1 MRRFL
6 RITAMLAL
14 SIAAFGQQPAVRADT
29 NPAAESEV
37 KALQLKLAE
46 LIVRADW
53 DEFAKHLAPDY
64 LHTSYS
70 GRVEGKDEALAT
82 LRDPKRKIIVME
94 LEPGSQQVRIYG
106 DAAVSSA
113 EFAISVRESGQLRS
127 RSIRVA
133 GVFVKH
139 DGQWYQV
146 AEQATTIGK

>member
-1 MRRFL
+1 MREIL
-6 RITAMLAL
+6 KITAMLAL
-14 SIAAFGQQPAVRADT
+14 SMAAFGQQAALGADT

-46 LIVRADW
+46 LIVHADW
-53 DEFAKHLAPDY
+53 DEYAKHLGADY
-64 LHTSYS
+64 LHTGYL

-94 LEPGSQQVRIYG
+94 LEPRDQQVRIYG
-106 DAAVSSA
+106 DTAVSIA
-113 EFAISVRESGQLRS
+113 ECTISVRESGQIKS
-127 RSIRVA
+127 RSVRLI

-139 DGQWYQV
+139 DGQWYEV